1 MTQRLNY
8 CSLGLFR
15 VDSVKLT
22 SLLVAVNPMVP
33 LDPAVGSVATER
45 AEEIEAVA
53 VFLLKLTNFALNAR
67 GVMNLRVFTIYHM
80 RK

>member
-1 MTQRLNY
+1 
-8 CSLGLFR
+8 
-15 VDSVKLT
+15 
-22 SLLVAVNPMVP
+22 MVP

-67 GVMNLRVFTIYHM
+67 GVMNLRGFTIYRM